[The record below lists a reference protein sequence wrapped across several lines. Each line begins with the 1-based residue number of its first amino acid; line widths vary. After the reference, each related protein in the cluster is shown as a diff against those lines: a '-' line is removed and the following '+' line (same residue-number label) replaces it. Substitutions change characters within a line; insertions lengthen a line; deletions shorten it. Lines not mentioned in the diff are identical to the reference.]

1 MQNSDAPASNSV
13 VSHTDTHNQNSD
25 EYIETVK
32 NCDFVQ
38 GSASSH
44 GLACCRTCH
53 NVAPVTLG
61 HCPRCDDRL
70 YLRKPNS
77 IQRTLALIITAMLF
91 YIPANIYPIM
101 STTLLGEATP
111 STIFS
116 GVVLFLEHGSYFVAF
131 VIFAASVLIPL
142 AKMLVILWLCYT
154 TARHSRLSRSELTKL
169 YQITEFVGKWSM
181 IDIFVVAILVALV
194 QVTGIMMIEPGIAAR
209 AFAIVVILTMLA
221 AHQFDVRL
229 IWDKQER

>member
-1 MQNSDAPASNSV
+1 MQNSDNS
-13 VSHTDTHNQNSD
+13 TDNAKSTDAN
-25 EYIETVK
+25 TVK
-32 NCDFVQ
+32 NCEFVQ

-53 NVAPVTLG
+53 LLAPVTLEK
-61 HCPRCDDRL
+61 CPRCRDRL

-77 IQRTLALIITAMLF
+77 IQRTMAFITAAILF

-101 STTLLGEATP
+101 STTLLGDATP
-111 STIFS
+111 STILG
-116 GVVLFLEHGSYFVAF
+116 GVILFLEHGSYFVAF

-142 AKMLVILWLCYT
+142 AKMIVILWLCYT
-154 TARHSRLSRSELTKL
+154 TTRHSSLSRSELTKL
-169 YQITEFVGKWSM
+169 YQITEFIGKWSM

-194 QVTGIMMIEPGIAAR
+194 QVTGIMTIDPGIAAR